1 MLAAATRAASGVAAL
16 RLPCIVL
23 VGKAPVVAG
32 PGDQRAAAAAGHGH
46 LRASDAHRDH
56 VIGQLQAAFVQG
68 RLTMDEFD
76 ERVGQA
82 FAAGTSAELA
92 ALTADLPAG
101 LTAAQPRRKPARA
114 PGRVS
119 INKAVNGTAGV
130 ILAAN
135 LGMAAALLTGSG
147 AALVLVA
154 VFTVIGAALAGWA
167 LIAAR

>member
-1 MLAAATRAASGVAAL
+1 MAE
-16 RLPCIVL
+16 
-23 VGKAPVVAG
+23 
-32 PGDQRAAAAAGHGH
+32 PGDQTAVAAAGHGH
-46 LRASDAHRDH
+46 LPASHAQRDH

-82 FAAGTSAELA
+82 FASRTYTELA

-101 LTAAQPRRKPARA
+101 LTAAQHGRKPARA
-114 PGRVS
+114 RS

-135 LGMAAALLTGSG
+135 LGMAAALLTGTG
-147 AALVLVA
+147 AAVVLVA
-154 VFTVIGAALAGWA
+154 VFTMIGAVLAGWA